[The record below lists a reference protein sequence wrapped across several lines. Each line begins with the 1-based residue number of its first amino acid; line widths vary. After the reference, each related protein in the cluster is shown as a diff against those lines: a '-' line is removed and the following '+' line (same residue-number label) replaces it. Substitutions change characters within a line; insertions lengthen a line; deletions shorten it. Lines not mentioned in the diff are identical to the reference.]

1 MANGIVIVVNGESRQ
16 TPAGTTVRSLL
27 DQLGLNAGRVAIEY
41 NLHILPKE
49 KWDETRVTNGDRLE
63 IVQFVGGG

>member
-1 MANGIVIVVNGESRQ
+1 MADAISIEVNGERRE
-16 TPAGTTVRSLL
+16 TAAGTTVRSLL

-41 NLHILPKE
+41 NLEILPKSE
-49 KWDETRVTNGDRLE
+49 WERTRVSAGDRLE